1 MSPVFAHGALRLYLL
16 ALLAESPMH
25 GYEVM
30 QALER
35 RFGGTYQPSAG
46 TIYPRLSRLEEEGLV
61 AKHADGRRTRYEIT
75 DAGRAHLADRQG
87 ELDALE
93 SEIGDSVRRLADE
106 VRGGVRDAM
115 RTLRADLAA
124 AEREAR
130 SSRTAAPS
138 PSPSNDAEPEP
149 ASSTTH
155 GRSEPRGE
163 DRAELRAAVH
173 EVDLAAT
180 RLRAEVRTLVRGAS
194 VTAATAREVLA
205 EVDATAARIRA
216 IVGR

>member
-16 ALLAESPMH
+16 ALLAESPKH

-61 AKHADGRRTRYEIT
+61 EKHADGRRTQYVIT
-75 DAGRAHLADRQG
+75 DAGRAHLAERQG

-93 SEIGDSVRRLADE
+93 TEIGDSVRRLADE

-130 SSRTAAPS
+130 SSRSSPRSASAP
-138 PSPSNDAEPEP
+138 EPEP
-149 ASSTTH
+149 ASSTAH
-155 GRSEPRGE
+155 GRSEPRGD
-163 DRAELRAAVH
+163 DRADLRAAVH
-173 EVDLAAT
+173 EVDLAVT
-180 RLRAEVRTLVRGAS
+180 RMRAEVRTLVRGAS
-194 VTAATAREVLA
+194 VTAASAREGLA
-205 EVDATAARIRA
+205 EVDAAAARIRA
-216 IVGR
+216 ILGR

>member
-1 MSPVFAHGALRLYLL
+1 MTPVFAHGALRLYLL
-16 ALLAESPMH
+16 ALLAESPKH

-75 DAGRAHLADRQG
+75 DAGRAHLAERQG

-124 AEREAR
+124 AERDAR
-130 SSRTAAPS
+130 SGRSAPR
-138 PSPSNDAEPEP
+138 PTQAGEDEP

-155 GRSEPRGE
+155 GRSEPRGA
-163 DRAELRAAVH
+163 DRADVRAAVH
-173 EVDLAAT
+173 EVDLAMT
-180 RLRAEVRTLVRGAS
+180 RMRAEVRTLVRSAS
-194 VTAATAREVLA
+194 VTADSARAVLA
-205 EVDATAARIRA
+205 EVDAATARIRSLLD
-216 IVGR
+216 R

>member
-16 ALLAESPMH
+16 ALLAESPKH

-61 AKHADGRRTRYEIT
+61 EKHADGRRTQYVIT
-75 DAGRAHLADRQG
+75 DAGRAHLAERQG

-93 SEIGDSVRRLADE
+93 TEIGDSVRRLADE

-130 SSRTAAPS
+130 SSRSSPRSASAP
-138 PSPSNDAEPEP
+138 EPEP
-149 ASSTTH
+149 ASSTAH
-155 GRSEPRGE
+155 GRSEPRGD
-163 DRAELRAAVH
+163 DRADLRAAVH
-173 EVDLAAT
+173 EVDLAVT
-180 RLRAEVRTLVRGAS
+180 RMRAEVRTLVRGAS
-194 VTAATAREVLA
+194 VTAASAREVLA
-205 EVDATAARIRA
+205 EVDAAAARIRA
-216 IVGR
+216 MLGR

>member
-16 ALLAESPMH
+16 ALLAESPKH

-61 AKHADGRRTRYEIT
+61 EKHADGRRTQYVIT
-75 DAGRAHLADRQG
+75 DAGRAHLAERQG

-93 SEIGDSVRRLADE
+93 TEIGDSVRRLADE

-124 AEREAR
+124 AERDAR
-130 SSRTAAPS
+130 STRSSSRPASAP
-138 PSPSNDAEPEP
+138 DPEP
-149 ASSTTH
+149 ASSTPH
-155 GRSEPRGE
+155 GRSEPRAD
-163 DRAELRAAVH
+163 DRADLRAAVH
-173 EVDLAAT
+173 EVDLAVT
-180 RLRAEVRTLVRGAS
+180 RMRAEVRTLVRGAS
-194 VTAATAREVLA
+194 VTAASAREVLA
-205 EVDATAARIRA
+205 EVDAAAARIRA
-216 IVGR
+216 ILGR

>member
-16 ALLAESPMH
+16 ALLAESPKH

-61 AKHADGRRTRYEIT
+61 EKHADGRRTQYVIT
-75 DAGRAHLADRQG
+75 DAGRAHLAERQG

-93 SEIGDSVRRLADE
+93 TEIGDSVRRLADE

-130 SSRTAAPS
+130 SSRSSPRSATAP
-138 PSPSNDAEPEP
+138 EPEP
-149 ASSTTH
+149 ASSTAH
-155 GRSEPRGE
+155 GRSEPRGD
-163 DRAELRAAVH
+163 DRADLRAAVH
-173 EVDLAAT
+173 EVDLAVT
-180 RLRAEVRTLVRGAS
+180 RMRAEVRTLVRGAS
-194 VTAATAREVLA
+194 VTAASAREVLA
-205 EVDATAARIRA
+205 EVDAAAARIRA
-216 IVGR
+216 ILGR

>member
-16 ALLAESPMH
+16 ALLAESPKH

-61 AKHADGRRTRYEIT
+61 EKHADGRRTQYAIT
-75 DAGRAHLADRQG
+75 DAGRAHLAERQG
-87 ELDALE
+87 ELDVLE
-93 SEIGDSVRRLADE
+93 TEIGDSVRRLADE

-124 AEREAR
+124 AERDAR
-130 SSRTAAPS
+130 SARPS
-138 PSPSNDAEPEP
+138 PPPASAPEPEP
-149 ASSTTH
+149 ASSTRH
-155 GRSEPRGE
+155 ARSEPRGD
-163 DRAELRAAVH
+163 DRADVRAAVH
-173 EVDLAAT
+173 EVDLAVT
-180 RLRAEVRTLVRGAS
+180 RMRAEVRTLVRGAS
-194 VTAATAREVLA
+194 VTAASAREVLA
-205 EVDATAARIRA
+205 EVDAATARIRS
-216 IVGR
+216 ILGR

>member
-16 ALLAESPMH
+16 ALLAESPKH

-61 AKHADGRRTRYEIT
+61 EKRADGRRTQYVIT
-75 DAGRAHLADRQG
+75 DAGRAHLAERQG
-87 ELDALE
+87 KLDALE
-93 SEIGDSVRRLADE
+93 TEIGDSVRRLADE

-130 SSRTAAPS
+130 SSRASSRPASTP
-138 PSPSNDAEPEP
+138 DPEP
-149 ASSTTH
+149 ASSTEH
-155 GRSEPRGE
+155 GRSEPRGD
-163 DRAELRAAVH
+163 DRADLRAAVH
-173 EVDLAAT
+173 EVDIAVT
-180 RLRAEVRTLVRGAS
+180 RMRAEVRALVRGAS
-194 VTAATAREVLA
+194 VTAASAREVVA
-205 EVDATAARIRA
+205 EVDAAAARIRG
-216 IVGR
+216 ILGR

>member
-16 ALLAESPMH
+16 ALLAESPKH

-61 AKHADGRRTRYEIT
+61 EKHADGRRTQYVIT
-75 DAGRAHLADRQG
+75 DAGRAHLAERQG

-93 SEIGDSVRRLADE
+93 TEIGDSVRRLADE

-130 SSRTAAPS
+130 SSPRSATAP
-138 PSPSNDAEPEP
+138 EPEP
-149 ASSTTH
+149 ASSTAH
-155 GRSEPRGE
+155 GRSEPRGD
-163 DRAELRAAVH
+163 DRADLRAAVH
-173 EVDLAAT
+173 EVDLAVT
-180 RLRAEVRTLVRGAS
+180 RMRAEVRTLVRGAS
-194 VTAATAREVLA
+194 VTAASAREVLA
-205 EVDATAARIRA
+205 EVDAAAARIRA
-216 IVGR
+216 ILGR

>member
-16 ALLAESPMH
+16 ALLAESPKH

-61 AKHADGRRTRYEIT
+61 AKHADGRRTQYEIT
-75 DAGRAHLADRQG
+75 DAGRAHLAERQG

-124 AEREAR
+124 AERDA
-130 SSRTAAPS
+130 RTAGPAASPAP
-138 PSPSNDAEPEP
+138 DGEPEP
-149 ASSTTH
+149 ATTSAH
-155 GRSEPRGE
+155 GRSEPRGA
-163 DRAELRAAVH
+163 DRAEVRAAVH
-173 EVDLAAT
+173 EVDLAVT
-180 RLRAEVRTLVRGAS
+180 RMRAEVRSLVRGAT
-194 VTAATAREVLA
+194 VTAATAREVLV
-205 EVDATAARIRA
+205 EVDAATARIRA
-216 IVGR
+216 ILGR